1 MIEDARTYKTAT
13 FGAGCFWGVEE
24 AFSRVNGVIATAVGY
39 MGGSLKNPTYNDVCT
54 GQTGHAEVVQVTY
67 DPSKVSYEQ
76 LAVFW
81 SIHDPTQLNRA
92 GTGYWHKLPLRDLL
106 PRSRSGKNS
115 KKIKRGHRDFRY
127 IQVWK
132 NHDCDHAGT
141 GILPG
146 RRIPPAL
153 LQKAWRFVWYKIKD
167 CISRI
172 SVQFLTVPPVSN
184 RAINLLWPLSEE
196 IP

>member
-1 MIEDARTYKTAT
+1 MTEDAQTYKTAT

-24 AFSRVNGVIATAVGY
+24 AFSRVNGVVATAVGY

-54 GQTGHAEVVQVTY
+54 GQ
-67 DPSKVSYEQ
+67 
-76 LAVFW
+76 
-81 SIHDPTQLNRA
+81 
-92 GTGYWHKLPLRDLL
+92 
-106 PRSRSGKNS
+106 NS
-115 KKIKRGHRDFRY
+115 KKIQRGHRDFRY

-153 LQKAWRFVWYKIKD
+153 LQKAWRFVWYIIKN

-172 SVQFLTVPPVSN
+172 SVQFLTVPPVSH